1 MEQHSIPRQ
10 MTSFEFKLIGFMTL
24 KQFLYLVIFA
34 PAGYI
39 VFIIFPIPLLNILL
53 GLAVGFLGVAL
64 AFMPINERP
73 LDVWI
78 KNIWKRLNSPTQFTY
93 HKHNQPITLLQNLYY
108 VADPH
113 HVMAHIESQQLLAAY
128 LAKTNQTMQP
138 NPQKKQV
145 QMSFQDKPVPQPA
158 PPQGVVMS
166 PVIDSAAPVQTAQQ
180 MVDAFTSPVAS
191 TPPSVPTPVV
201 PDPGVPPSARKPFF
215 IGTIKNGKHI
225 ALPGILIYVK
235 NQGNTPVRLLKTN
248 QYGIFATFNTLPAGE
263 YTFEIKDPKNSYLF
277 DTMKIAIQDSNPKS
291 IDIFSKELL

>member
-1 MEQHSIPRQ
+1 MEQHPIPRQ
-10 MTSFEFKLIGFMTL
+10 ITSFEFKLIGFMTL

-39 VFIIFPIPLLNILL
+39 VFIIFPIPLLNVLL
-53 GLAVGFLGVAL
+53 GLGVGFLGIAL

-78 KNIWKRLNSPTQFTY
+78 KNIWKRLNAPTQFTY
-93 HKHNQPITLLQNLYY
+93 HKHNEPITLLQNLYY

-113 HVMAHIESQQLLAAY
+113 HVMAHIESQQMLAAY

-138 NPQKKQV
+138 SPQKKQV
-145 QMSFQDKPVPQPA
+145 QMSFQDKPTSS
-158 PPQGVVMS
+158 PPVQGVVAA
-166 PVIDSAAPVQTAQQ
+166 PVIDATVPVQTAQQ
-180 MVDAFTSPVAS
+180 VVDAFTSPVA
-191 TPPSVPTPVV
+191 TPPPAPVQPA
-201 PDPGVPPSARKPFF
+201 PDPSAPPAARKPFF

-225 ALPGILIYVK
+225 PLPGILIYVK
-235 NQGNTPVRLLKTN
+235 NQANTPVRLLKTN

>member
-1 MEQHSIPRQ
+1 MEQHPIPRQ
-10 MTSFEFKLIGFMTL
+10 ITSFEFKLIGFMTL

-39 VFIIFPIPLLNILL
+39 VFIIFPIPLLNVLL
-53 GLAVGFLGVAL
+53 GLGVGFLGIAL

-78 KNIWKRLNSPTQFTY
+78 KNIWKRLNAPTQFTY
-93 HKHNQPITLLQNLYY
+93 HKHNEPITLLQNLYY

-113 HVMAHIESQQLLAAY
+113 HVMAHIESQQMLAAY

-138 NPQKKQV
+138 SPQKKQV
-145 QMSFQDKPVPQPA
+145 QMSFQDKPAAATPA
-158 PPQGVVMS
+158 QGVVAA
-166 PVIDSAAPVQTAQQ
+166 PVIDATVPVQTAQQ
-180 MVDAFTSPVAS
+180 VVDAFTSPVA
-191 TPPSVPTPVV
+191 TPPPALAQPTP
-201 PDPGVPPSARKPFF
+201 DPSAPPAARKPFF

-225 ALPGILIYVK
+225 PLPGILIYVK
-235 NQGNTPVRLLKTN
+235 NQANTPVRLLKTN

>member
-1 MEQHSIPRQ
+1 MEQHPIPRQ
-10 MTSFEFKLIGFMTL
+10 ITSFEFKLIGFMTL

-39 VFIIFPIPLLNILL
+39 VFIIFPIPLLNVLL
-53 GLAVGFLGVAL
+53 GLGVGFLGIAL

-93 HKHNQPITLLQNLYY
+93 HKHNEPITLLQNLYY

-113 HVMAHIESQQLLAAY
+113 HVMAHIESQQMLAAY

-138 NPQKKQV
+138 SPQKKQV
-145 QMSFQDKPVPQPA
+145 QMSFQDKPTSPLPV
-158 PPQGVVMS
+158 QGVVAA
-166 PVIDSAAPVQTAQQ
+166 PVIDATVPAQTAQQ
-180 MVDAFTSPVAS
+180 VVDAFTSPVA
-191 TPPSVPTPVV
+191 TPPPAPAQPV
-201 PDPGVPPSARKPFF
+201 PDPSMPPVARKPFF

-225 ALPGILIYVK
+225 PLPGILIYVK
-235 NQGNTPVRLLKTN
+235 NQANTPVRLLKTN